1 MRSLAL
7 GLLLSS
13 PAAAAQEWT
22 SLDADVNALTESLS
36 AQSHGPDIGG
46 WMATRFTTTS
56 DVPPGSPDMAGFE
69 IEVARVILH
78 GQRGDY
84 EYMLDYDFA
93 ANALEDAAIGFPCAA
108 GIHIHVGRIG
118 APIGTS
124 GELNDALLFFPNRTF
139 SGEGQGALDT
149 GVRFYHQHGSLHS
162 NLSVTNG
169 SDGTADEYLVAGRLS
184 YDLTGNG
191 ALLHSEGAYDGPES
205 VATTA
210 SVSYFDDGGV
220 AGSLDA
226 DGLVLDVRAVTNVYS
241 VAVEWMD
248 VGDALSTFFPAAGPG
263 APGLV
268 PRSTPWNA
276 QGTWRAS
283 QDWELGLRIQEL
295 DDSAQTSVLDFAAS
309 RTFPGEGRD
318 LSWTLGWTRLETS
331 AALGGDVDTLLA
343 RLLIIL

>member
-46 WMATRFTTTS
+46 WMASRFTTTS
-56 DVPPGSPDMAGFE
+56 DVPPGSPDMAGFG

-78 GQRGDY
+78 GHRGDY
-84 EYMLDYDFA
+84 EFMLDYDFA

-220 AGSLDA
+220 AGSL
-226 DGLVLDVRAVTNVYS
+226 
-241 VAVEWMD
+241 
-248 VGDALSTFFPAAGPG
+248 
-263 APGLV
+263 
-268 PRSTPWNA
+268 
-276 QGTWRAS
+276 
-283 QDWELGLRIQEL
+283 
-295 DDSAQTSVLDFAAS
+295 
-309 RTFPGEGRD
+309 
-318 LSWTLGWTRLETS
+318 
-331 AALGGDVDTLLA
+331 
-343 RLLIIL
+343 